1 MIFRGA
7 ACLALFLV
15 AGCATK
21 LPSVPFD
28 RAAGNV
34 KTIAFVTPA
43 IAAKPTLFSLAPVSP
58 LGVFGVLGG
67 LGDESI
73 QKEHAEH
80 FAEILASHGF
90 SPRPILITGI
100 TQALKAKGFSVT
112 LVDTDRPAP
121 DFLAQYPSG
130 ASTGSDA
137 YLDVVLVNYGYFG
150 TTALAPY
157 RPIVGMKFRLV
168 RASDGK
174 VLMLGH
180 FGYSV
185 MGSDTH
191 PPEAYDYDHYDDF
204 SSDQE
209 RSIKGIED
217 GLGKAAEAV
226 GTALN

>member
-1 MIFRGA
+1 LNQSATRITGSA
-7 ACLALFLV
+7 STGKLTELAM
-15 AGCATK
+15 K
-21 LPSVPFD
+21 
-28 RAAGNV
+28 
-34 KTIAFVTPA
+34 
-43 IAAKPTLFSLAPVSP
+43 
-58 LGVFGVLGG
+58 
-67 LGDESI
+67 
-73 QKEHAEH
+73 H
-80 FAEILASHGF
+80 FACA
-90 SPRPILITGI
+90 
-100 TQALKAKGFSVT
+100 
-112 LVDTDRPAP
+112 
-121 DFLAQYPSG
+121 SG